1 MIYPC
6 LISIASSLKSRLIIP
21 ASLQEKNK
29 LQQSKKSGKI
39 AVSNLIELNLRI
51 EIDWVRSTLSSTEFN
66 WVQLPLVSEG
76 TIECVVHIVAQKST
90 RQQLR
95 PSITSRFH
103 YRALGEWKSRDIRT
117 IFLCK
122 KELMPVR
129 LQARV
134 LASL

>member
-51 EIDWVRSTLSSTEFN
+51 EID
-66 WVQLPLVSEG
+66 
-76 TIECVVHIVAQKST
+76 
-90 RQQLR
+90 
-95 PSITSRFH
+95 
-103 YRALGEWKSRDIRT
+103 
-117 IFLCK
+117 
-122 KELMPVR
+122 
-129 LQARV
+129 
-134 LASL
+134 